1 MTSRGSNDQ
10 AGFTLLELLIAM
22 GVMLVVLAGTTQ
34 VMTDAVKGSSN
45 ARQMLDMNAQLR
57 ATMDLIQRDL
67 LQVGQGLPTGRRIGI
82 PNGSGAQAIRRPGP
96 DASGACP
103 GVSPFPADDSLPAVH
118 VGPGLGPEV
127 NGQCTDVVTVLAAD
141 NVLEPLNLVAIS
153 SNGSTATI
161 RDDVDLSDDPDAQSD
176 NIRAGDLVMIER
188 GIEGVLLQVTSVSGN
203 TLAFDQGTAVDP
215 LGLNQRDTGL
225 VMLGTINQ
233 LKAASPVVP
242 NAPVVVSG
250 VQQSYGLVTRIR
262 MNTYFVDTTI
272 DPEVPRLMRAVGGR
286 EPTAV
291 AIAVDAF
298 RLTYDI
304 ADQVNNPT
312 DVRMDNADL
321 TGGGA
326 CSPDPCTENQIRKV
340 NVLLSMRASG
350 NRPGALNTGGRQS
363 QSTLYTQ
370 VSLRSMAFVD
380 RYR

>member
-1 MTSRGSNDQ
+1 MRSQGLTDQ

-22 GVMLVVLAGTTQ
+22 GVMLIVLAGTTQ
-34 VMTDAVKGSSN
+34 VMTDAVRGSSN
-45 ARQMLDMNAQLR
+45 ARQMLDMNSHLR

-67 LQVGQGLPTGRRIGI
+67 LQVGQGLPTGRRVGI
-82 PNGSGAQAIRRPGP
+82 PNGAGAQAIQRPGP
-96 DASGACP
+96 DASGPCP
-103 GVSPFPADDSLPAVH
+103 GVSPFPLEDSLPAVH

-127 NGQCTDVVTVLAAD
+127 NGECTDVVTVLAAD
-141 NVLEPLNLVAIS
+141 NVLEPLDLVAIS
-153 SNGSTATI
+153 STGSTATI
-161 RDDVDLSDDPDAQSD
+161 RNDVNISDDPDAQGD

-188 GIEGVLLQVTSVSGN
+188 GIESVLLQVTSVSGN
-203 TLAFDQGTAVDP
+203 VLTFGQGAGVDP

-225 VMLGTINQ
+225 AMLGTINQ
-233 LKAASPVVP
+233 LKASSPGVP
-242 NAPVVVSG
+242 NSPQVVGG
-250 VQQSYGLVTRIR
+250 VQTSYGLVTRVR

-291 AIAVDAF
+291 AIGVDAF

-304 ADQVNNPT
+304 ADGNGNPT
-312 DVRMDNADL
+312 DVRMNDADL

-326 CSPDPCTENQIRKV
+326 CDPDPCTENQIRKV
-340 NVLLSMRASG
+340 NVLLSMRATG